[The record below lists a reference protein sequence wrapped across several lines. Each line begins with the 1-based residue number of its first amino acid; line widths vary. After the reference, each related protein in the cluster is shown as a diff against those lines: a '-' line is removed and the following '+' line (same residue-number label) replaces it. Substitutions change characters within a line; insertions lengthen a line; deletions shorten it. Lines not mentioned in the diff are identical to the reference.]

1 MLQFGVASHANMAK
15 GGLRHLLL
23 MLLVSPVAV
32 EARVLPEA
40 SVHPAQAPRINAK
53 TPQAQLQPGQC
64 TTGDDAAVAASQFC
78 LEGVPSTFT
87 MRDAD
92 NAARPTC
99 ECHHGSDRAASDGT
113 DHASYDYALALL
125 AAASLA
131 AASGLSAAL
140 CASQRAL
147 ARQRRVHAH
156 MCDVV
161 RERLRAHARRDAAC
175 CIESAWFEQLLYR
188 AAVLHFDAAVTHV
201 QACARRHLVAQ
212 RLDDASLQCE
222 LDTFFDADEDCCANI
237 DYDQVR
243 GHRWHGSSVGKLP
256 MVVAGLAWFRGQV
269 CVIQAA
275 VRGFLARRLIGPWT
289 ALAPKLPS
297 GLKVSDVLL
306 LRVVFGK
313 RLDVVSALLPSVAG
327 GPLVKT
333 IRGHVD
339 SVRERL
345 EKKGVK
351 NAKARRARK
360 AAQHQGPP
368 GSLKEVEGV
377 LYCLKGWNQ
386 LPIPVLRKRWTRG
399 PSGSRSLSA
408 VAGLLL
414 ATLEG
419 ADADDCTPPAGAQA

>member
-1 MLQFGVASHANMAK
+1 MGATVRHRMA
-15 GGLRHLLL
+15 
-23 MLLVSPVAV
+23 P
-32 EARVLPEA
+32 
-40 SVHPAQAPRINAK
+40 
-53 TPQAQLQPGQC
+53 
-64 TTGDDAAVAASQFC
+64 
-78 LEGVPSTFT
+78 T
-87 MRDAD
+87 MRATTMRWLCWRRRALRLPPDFLLRCVHL
-92 NAARPTC
+92 NAPWP
-99 ECHHGSDRAASDGT
+99 
-113 DHASYDYALALL
+113 
-125 AAASLA
+125 
-131 AASGLSAAL
+131 ASGAFT
-140 CASQRAL
+140 
-147 ARQRRVHAH
+147 HT
-156 MCDVV
+156 CDVV

-222 LDTFFDADEDCCANI
+222 LDTFFDADDDCCANI

-256 MVVAGLAWFRGQV
+256 WVVAGLAWFRGQV

-327 GPLVKT
+327 GLLVKT

-339 SVRERL
+339 SVRGRL
-345 EKKGVK
+345 EKKGLK

-360 AAQHQGPP
+360 ATQHQGPP

-386 LPIPVLRKRWTRG
+386 LPIPILRKRWTRG

-414 ATLEG
+414 ATLMG
-419 ADADDCTPPAGAQA
+419 ADADGCAPPAGAQA